1 MIQKNNSVWYGFC
14 LVCGC
19 CQYDSESDKKTCDVI
34 RLWYQHS
41 GRKHMCVEKIKSRS
55 MNDSNAM
62 ILMNV
67 GNEHSNQDFIRKAK
81 KAF

>member
-1 MIQKNNSVWYGFC
+1 MILTLIRRRVTSSDSDINTLEENIC
-14 LVCGC
+14 VC
-19 CQYDSESDKKTCDVI
+19 T
-34 RLWYQHS
+34 
-41 GRKHMCVEKIKSRS
+41 KIKSRP